1 MFRQRLWPLSNTVR
15 SKQFIPLLTNENGA
29 GRKSGRG
36 KVILQTRNPELP
48 VIGEVV
54 RNDYKTFY
62 KELFEERRMFHYPP
76 FYHLVCVYLRHR
88 NAQVADDAA
97 ADMAR
102 LLRGMLG
109 ERVLGPDRPSVAR
122 VKTMSIRKIIIKL
135 EAGISLPRVRECL
148 RAQLALLMQNKRY
161 ATLETYYDVDPL

>member
-1 MFRQRLWPLSNTVR
+1 
-15 SKQFIPLLTNENGA
+15 
-29 GRKSGRG
+29 
-36 KVILQTRNPELP
+36 
-48 VIGEVV
+48 
-54 RNDYKTFY
+54 
-62 KELFEERRMFHYPP
+62 
-76 FYHLVCVYLRHR
+76 
-88 NAQVADDAA
+88 
-97 ADMAR
+97 
-102 LLRGMLG
+102 MLG